1 MKLTNRKAPIARS
14 HEKAYQRLATA
25 IMVPLIL
32 AACSG
37 KTLDARNAEVVN
49 GKLYQRGE
57 NVPFSGAVTN
67 APNGLV
73 FSASP
78 GLEQV
83 SSTVGK
89 AILYSEEISS
99 YDGTAMGG
107 VQQYMI
113 AIGLHPL
120 VTNPE
125 TARVLCDVHV
135 QDGLLDGAVKCKKA
149 RSEDVVLET
158 TMSSGQLNGK
168 LTAYRL
174 ENGTQHLALAAG
186 FKDGK
191 LDGKEEIYSRHSD
204 KLIHRLV
211 WSNGITDGTEE
222 AFDDR
227 TGDRVM
233 QVNNVEGKLDGE
245 YVEYAPDGNRV
256 IHRQKFEKGVPVGV
270 EESFDPKTGKLTG
283 HGEYANGKLQ
293 GTVKHWDTTGKLIY
307 QREYQDGEQ
316 MRPDDAVTECTNNRA
331 EAYERA
337 TGQHEDP
344 AQRDEWD
351 ASCREQRRLASSTA
365 VPGTKQ

>member
-1 MKLTNRKAPIARS
+1 MKLTNRKAPIARYR
-14 HEKAYQRLATA
+14 EKAYQRLATA

-57 NVPFSGAVTN
+57 NVPFTGAVTN

-73 FSASP
+73 FSASA

-89 AILYSEEISS
+89 AILYSEQFNS
-99 YDGTAMGG
+99 YNSTAMGD
-107 VQQYMI
+107 VQQYMM

-158 TMSSGQLNGK
+158 TMSSGQINGK
-168 LTAYRL
+168 LAAYRL

-204 KLIHRLV
+204 KLIHRLA

-227 TGDRVM
+227 TGNRVM
-233 QVNNVEGKLDGE
+233 QVNNIEGKLDGE
-245 YVEYAPDGNRV
+245 FVEYAPDGNRV

-270 EESFDPKTGKLTG
+270 EQTFDPETGKLTG
-283 HGEYANGKLQ
+283 LAEYANGKLQ
-293 GTVKHWDTTGKLIY
+293 GTVKRWNTGGKLIY
-307 QREYQDGEQ
+307 EREYQSGE
-316 MRPDDAVTECTNNRA
+316 MLLPDDAVAECINDRVISH
-331 EAYERA
+331 ERA
-337 TGQHEDP
+337 TGQHEDS

-365 VPGTKQ
+365 AQGTKQ